1 MSRRVTILLI
11 EDHPIVRDGCQR
23 ILSRRVD
30 WDISEAKCA
39 AEGFSLNED
48 LRPDVILLDLE
59 LPDATGLDMMAE
71 LYRVNP
77 MAKIIIFSMYQS
89 GAIVSKALGCGAR
102 GYLTKSDDPESI
114 LDAVEGV
121 LSGTIYLSPCAAQTL
136 ALAHVTQTDDP
147 MRSLTER
154 ERQVVV
160 LLGDGKTLSEIATTL
175 AIGYKSAAN
184 IVSALKQKL
193 HIANSSALIK
203 FAVEHKIK
211 A

>member
-1 MSRRVTILLI
+1 MSKRVRILLI

-23 ILSRRVD
+23 ILSQRED
-30 WDISEAKCA
+30 WDIREAKCA
-39 AEGFSLNED
+39 AEGHVLNEEQ
-48 LRPDVILLDLE
+48 RPDVILLDLE
-59 LPDATGLDMMAE
+59 LPDATGLDMMAD
-71 LYRVNP
+71 LLHANP
-77 MAKIIIFSMYQS
+77 LARIIIFSMFQS
-89 GAIVSKALGCGAR
+89 GAIVSKALACGAR

-114 LDAVEGV
+114 LDAVDGV
-121 LSGTIYLSPCAAQTL
+121 LSGTVYLGPSAAQTL
-136 ALAHVTQTDDP
+136 ALAHVTQTNDP

-154 ERQVVV
+154 ERQVVL
-160 LLGDGKTLSEIATTL
+160 LLGEGKSLSEIASDL

-203 FAVEHKIK
+203 FAVEHRIK